1 MCVQEGQPLH
11 SLQAF
16 AVFPNWPPL
25 FFCTESAFLISPSHP
40 PLPVAADFLA
50 GRQALEPGGSAG
62 PQVRGG
68 KAGGAEMLALHLAGV
83 EALFLNM
90 PSEVRSLGHFFFFC
104 APGPSP
110 TWKELWCP
118 AMLSGLPLKGQ
129 KCTAL
134 GVTVGYLCPDHLN

>member
-1 MCVQEGQPLH
+1 MCVSERERAGELVCVQEGQPLH

-90 PSEVRSLGHFFFFC
+90 PSEVRSLGHFFFSVLLVHLLHGRSC
-104 APGPSP
+104 G
-110 TWKELWCP
+110 
-118 AMLSGLPLKGQ
+118 
-129 KCTAL
+129 AL
-134 GVTVGYLCPDHLN
+134 RCFRVCH